1 MTVFALQQKGL
12 LLTTLKREENFTVRA
27 GTLQHFFY
35 FDVRPLAG
43 HIAHVCVTVC
53 IAHTILLEEN
63 LLLCEKAVF
72 TPVSRLPCL
81 FAQSNYK

>member
-43 HIAHVCVTVC
+43 HIAHV
-53 IAHTILLEEN
+53 ALLS
-63 LLLCEKAVF
+63 V
-72 TPVSRLPCL
+72 
-81 FAQSNYK
+81 